1 MPELLQKRRTAY
13 KFWISDIANATMTK
27 QGDAYSFFK
36 IKNMDVTRVNV
47 MANVTFKF
55 IGDNNSYAALTL
67 DDGTA
72 TIRAKAWRDDTSI
85 FNGINLGDIVLVIG
99 KIREYNGE
107 LYILPEVVRQLDPNW
122 ELVRKLE
129 MLKLYGKPIIA
140 DISSEFAMPKTTDIT
155 TNIEEDAVLETS
167 RQKVFALIE
176 NDSSEFG
183 AKIENIPEKLGLN
196 EEEAESII
204 SDLLKEGE
212 IYQVKPGYVKII

>member
-1 MPELLQKRRTAY
+1 MAELPQKRRTAY

-47 MANVTFKF
+47 MANVVFKF

-85 FNGINLGDIVLVIG
+85 FNGINLGDIVIVVG
-99 KIREYNGE
+99 KIRGYNGE

-129 MLKLYGKPIIA
+129 LLKLYGKPRIA
-140 DISSEFAMPKTTDIT
+140 DLSQGFSVHQATDSAQ
-155 TNIEEDAVLETS
+155 NIEEDAVLETS

-176 NDSSEFG
+176 NDNSEFG
-183 AKIENIPEKLGLN
+183 VKLDNISQELRLT
-196 EEEAESII
+196 EEEADSII
-204 SDLLKEGE
+204 SEMLKEGE